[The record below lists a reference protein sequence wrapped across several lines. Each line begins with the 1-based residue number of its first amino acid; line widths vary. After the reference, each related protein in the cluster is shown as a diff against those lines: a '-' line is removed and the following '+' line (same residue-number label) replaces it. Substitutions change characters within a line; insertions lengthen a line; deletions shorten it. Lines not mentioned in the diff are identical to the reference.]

1 MKIKLL
7 WAVTAAAVLFLVL
20 STVAVVLC
28 TRAYINAAGGTGD
41 HTAGRP
47 TSASASAA
55 ACDSQTSAD
64 TAVDNDTSASTA
76 AAAADVFAF
85 HGNDDAILLV
95 YNDEGGKLTAI
106 DRTGDVVYSA
116 QFDLG
121 ILTADEAELLRAGVS
136 LRDSSALAAAIE
148 DLTS

>member
-7 WAVTAAAVLFLVL
+7 WAVTAAAVLSLAL

-41 HTAGRP
+41 LTAGRP
-47 TSASASAA
+47 TGASASAVA
-55 ACDSQTSAD
+55 NDSQTSAD

-76 AAAADVFAF
+76 AAADVFAF
-85 HGNDDAILLV
+85 HGNDDAILLI
-95 YNDEGGKLTAI
+95 YNDEGGKLTAV
-106 DRTGDVVYSA
+106 DRAGDVVYSA
-116 QFDLG
+116 PFDLG

>member
-7 WAVTAAAVLFLVL
+7 WTVTAAAVLSLAL

-28 TRAYINAAGGTGD
+28 TRAYINAAKGTGE
-41 HTAGRP
+41 HAVGRP
-47 TSASASAA
+47 TDSSASPAA
-55 ACDSQTSAD
+55 GDSQTA
-64 TAVDNDTSASTA
+64 ASILGDKDSYDST

-85 HGNDDAILLV
+85 HGNDDAILLI
-95 YNDEGGKLTAI
+95 YNDEGGELTAI
-106 DRTGDVVYSA
+106 DRTGGVVYSA
-116 QFDLG
+116 PFDLG
-121 ILTADEAELLRAGVS
+121 ILSADEAELLRAGVS

>member
-7 WAVTAAAVLFLVL
+7 WAVTAAAVLSLAL

-47 TSASASAA
+47 TVASASAIA
-55 ACDSQTSAD
+55 DDSQTSAD

-76 AAAADVFAF
+76 AADVFAF
-85 HGNDDAILLV
+85 HGNDDAILLI
-95 YNDEGGKLTAI
+95 YNDEGGKLTAV
-106 DRTGDVVYSA
+106 DRAGDVVYSTP
-116 QFDLG
+116 FDLG

-136 LRDSSALAAAIE
+136 LHDSSALAAAIE